1 MYARNLRHRIA
12 FQEQSSTTNAFNE
25 KIDSW
30 NDVFET
36 WASIQTISGK
46 EQYLSNQNYSTL
58 SHKIR
63 VRYSVLIDS
72 KQRILFNNRVF
83 KILSVLNI
91 FEKNQEL
98 EILCEEVL

>member
-1 MYARNLRHRIA
+1 MRSRSLRHRII
-12 FQEQSSTTNAFNE
+12 FQDQTESKNNFGEVEN
-25 KIDSW
+25 SW

-46 EQYLSNQNYSTL
+46 EQFLSNQNYSTL
-58 SHKIR
+58 SHKVR

-72 KQRILFNNRVF
+72 KQRILFNDRVF

-98 EILCEEVL
+98 EILCEEVV